1 MAPALPQLRT
11 TGRPTGPCRCARIS
25 VPAPARVPV
34 LMRAHSSVISPRGGR
49 ARVEDLAEGGRA
61 MARQRVSRVRLARR
75 GSPRARRI
83 GARVLPLRGSLGVL
97 RAGAG
102 GVGRL
107 LTPAPLAVTA
117 GPV

>member
-25 VPAPARVPV
+25 VPAPALVPV

-61 MARQRVSRVRLARR
+61 MARQRVSRGRLARR
-75 GSPRARRI
+75 GGRR
-83 GARVLPLRGSLGVL
+83 GRGSAPPVLPVGGSLAGLRGG
-97 RAGAG
+97 
-102 GVGRL
+102 
-107 LTPAPLAVTA
+107 
-117 GPV
+117 

>member
-61 MARQRVSRVRLARR
+61 MARQRVSPVRLAPP
-75 GSPRARRI
+75 GGPRARR
-83 GARVLPLRGSLGVL
+83 V
-97 RAGAG
+97 
-102 GVGRL
+102 
-107 LTPAPLAVTA
+107 APPGLAVRGVPGLARTVG
-117 GPV
+117 GP